1 MKKKIVIIGAGLGG
15 LETGYILAKHG
26 LEVCVLEKGLLLGG
40 CLQSYKRKGQIFDTG
55 MHYVGS
61 MNEGESLRT
70 LFNYFGLSNLAWHK
84 LDEDR
89 FDEVIIKGE
98 KYSFANGHD
107 KFVET
112 LSQKF
117 PKEKDNLKK
126 YTEFLKSVGDN
137 IFTRFTAK
145 DNSDISASLFGQGA
159 YDFLR
164 NSFDDQKLINVVSG
178 TSLKMELRKETLPLY
193 TFAQI
198 NDSFIRSAYRLENG
212 GSQIGDT
219 LTEQIKAMGG
229 SVRTNAEVEE
239 LVEKDGKI
247 VAAVLTNGERVE
259 GDIFI
264 SNLHPA
270 ATLGLVKESEKIRKI
285 YRNRIC
291 GLDNTMGMFTVSLK
305 LKKESVPY
313 QNHNKY
319 IYETE
324 DVWAVTENIDQTQAC
339 LVSYAVPQDKKW
351 ADNIDLLVPMS
362 WEHVEKWN
370 GTKIM
375 QRGSE
380 YNDMKKARANEV
392 IEFASKYIEGLS
404 DAIEDVYTSTPLTY
418 SDYVSTPMG
427 SAYGIRKD
435 FGKVMQTV
443 LTPRTPVDNLLLTGQ
458 SLNLHGVLGVSMTS
472 FFSAA
477 EVIGMEAAT
486 SGLDI
491 KVH

>member
-1 MKKKIVIIGAGLGG
+1 MNKKIVIIGGGLGG

-26 LEVCVLEKGLLLGG
+26 LEVCILEKGILLGG

-55 MHYVGS
+55 MHYVGA

-70 LFNYFGLSNLAWHK
+70 LFNYFELSNLSWHK
-84 LDEDR
+84 LDENC

-98 KYSFANGHD
+98 KYSFANGYER
-107 KFVET
+107 FVET
-112 LSQKF
+112 LSQNF
-117 PKEKDNLKK
+117 PKEKGNLDK
-126 YTEFLKSVGDN
+126 YVSFLKSVGDN

-145 DNSDISASLFGQGA
+145 DNSDISTSLFGQGA
-159 YDFLR
+159 YDFLCSTF
-164 NSFDDQKLINVVSG
+164 NDQRLINVVSG

-219 LTEQIKAMGG
+219 LAFKIKAMGG
-229 SVRTNAEVEE
+229 SIRTNAEVDE
-239 LVEKDGKI
+239 LIEKDGKI
-247 VAAVLTNGERVE
+247 VAAVLTNGERIE

-270 ATLGLVKESEKIRKI
+270 ATLGLIKESEKIRKI

-291 GLDNTMGMFTVSLK
+291 GLGNTMGMFTVSLK
-305 LKKESVPY
+305 LKKETLPY

-319 IYETE
+319 IYETD
-324 DVWAVTENIDQTQAC
+324 DVWTVTENLDKIQAC
-339 LVSYAVPQDKKW
+339 LVSYAVPKDKKW
-351 ADNIDLLVPMS
+351 AENIDLLVPMS
-362 WEHVEKWN
+362 WEDVEKWN

-375 QRGSE
+375 QRGDE
-380 YNDMKKARANEV
+380 YNAMKKAKANEV
-392 IEFASKYIEGLS
+392 IEFASRHIDGLA
-404 DAIEDVYTSTPLTY
+404 DAIEDFYTSTPLTY
-418 SDYVSTPMG
+418 SDYVGTPMG
-427 SAYGIRKD
+427 SAYGVRKD
-435 FGKVMQTV
+435 FNKVMQTV
-443 LTPRTPVDNLLLTGQ
+443 LTPRTPVENLLLTGQ

-491 KVH
+491 KIS